1 MARTKDRR
9 APRLLVAQLIYA
21 TRLRSGK
28 TLKQFA
34 AMCGLSEPTLS
45 RLERGLL
52 RVTDERALKIAPHLP
67 GKAKWWEIISD

>member
-1 MARTKDRR
+1 MARKNDRR
-9 APRLLVAQLIYA
+9 APRHQVAALIYT
-21 TRLRSGK
+21 TRLRSGQ

-34 AMCGLSEPTLS
+34 ARAGLSEATLS

-52 RVTDERALKIAPHLP
+52 RVTDAHAEKLAPLLP

>member
-9 APRLLVAQLIYA
+9 APRTMVSQLIYT

-34 AMCGLSEPTLS
+34 GMCGLSEGTLS
-45 RLERGLL
+45 KLERGLL
-52 RVTDERALKIAPHLP
+52 RVTEASARGLAPHLP

>member
-9 APRLLVAQLIYA
+9 APRLQVAHLIYT

-34 AMCGLSEPTLS
+34 AMCGLSEGTLS
-45 RLERGLL
+45 KLERGLL
-52 RVTDERALKIAPHLP
+52 RVTEVSARGLAPHLP
-67 GKAKWWEIISD
+67 GRCKWYEIISD

>member
-9 APRLLVAQLIYA
+9 APRNEVARLIYT
-21 TRLRSGK
+21 TRLKSGK

-34 AMCGLSEPTLS
+34 ALCGLSEPTLS

-52 RVTDERALKIAPHLP
+52 RVTDSHALKLAPHMP
-67 GKAKWWEIISD
+67 GKARWWEIISD